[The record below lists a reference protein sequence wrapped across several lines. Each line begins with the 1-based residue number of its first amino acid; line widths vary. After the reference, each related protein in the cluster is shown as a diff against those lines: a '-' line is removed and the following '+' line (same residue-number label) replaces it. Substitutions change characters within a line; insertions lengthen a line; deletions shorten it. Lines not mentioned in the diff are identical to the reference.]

1 MTCCQG
7 VHRLVR
13 RIDRALHFLPTPS
26 SYLMG
31 LTSSGKTN
39 HRFCHASA
47 AACSRRTTIKMTE
60 ERQSFFRVI
69 RYFCFAL
76 LREFLLAIAR
86 MAGPA
91 KRNQKVLPLH
101 PAPASPGFVL
111 SAVAPRVAVQGPS
124 MALYGSRGIHAARPS
139 ARRLRSPS

>member
-1 MTCCQG
+1 
-7 VHRLVR
+7 
-13 RIDRALHFLPTPS
+13 
-26 SYLMG
+26 MG

-60 ERQSFFRVI
+60 ERQSFFRVF

-124 MALYGSRGIHAARPS
+124 MALYGGTPSSLAASMPL
-139 ARRLRSPS
+139 APLRDDSVHPPEGAIGVA